1 MTPLFHNPRS
11 RPVFGKAV
19 RPDRSLPKSDAAAG
33 MEDRVSP
40 SDPFFAPAAASGAD
54 VHPVLKPASDHR

>member
-1 MTPLFHNPRS
+1 MTALFHNPRS

-40 SDPFFAPAAASGAD
+40 SDLFYAPAAASGAD
-54 VHPVLKPASDHR
+54 AHPVLKPASNRR

>member
-1 MTPLFHNPRS
+1 MSPLFNSART

-19 RPDRSLPKSDAAAG
+19 RPDKSIPKSDAAAG

-54 VHPVLKPASDHR
+54 AHPVLKPASNQR